1 MNNDII
7 TELLMCED
15 LGSKRLLT
23 FDEEQAIFKLLKN
36 DSNLREDVQTIMIK
50 ANIKLVY
57 SIAKKY
63 YPVSTLSNDDIVQLG
78 MIGLSKAV
86 DHFDY
91 QKGIKFS
98 SYASYWIKQSIS
110 KGIHKAL
117 CNIEQPTNATELK
130 KQFFETEEKMVSLLK
145 RNVSFEEVATK
156 MGVKASELRMLFDIS
171 NVASLDK
178 ILDFDKETSGIEII
192 KDDDDTPQEAVLND
206 EKNELIILALNS
218 LSPREGQIIKYRY
231 GYDDGVFHSFS
242 EVANKFSISR
252 QRAQIIEK
260 VAINKMKELFESF
273 GNTVCIISKD
283 DKIKY
288 HGAAAIASNLVVGLI
303 GLSEELLKQCGFD
316 EKSAHNALAPIIK
329 GNVKHIVEE
338 GVVEALTG
346 PIERCDVSTVRKH
359 MSVFDKKTNEIYK
372 AVSKEVL
379 EIAKIKNKDRD
390 YSKMEEVL
398 Q

>member
-23 FDEEQAIFKLLKN
+23 FNEEQTIFELLKN
-36 DSNLREDVQTIMIK
+36 DNNLREDVQTIMIK

-63 YPVSTLSNDDIVQLG
+63 YPVSTLSNDDIIQLG

-91 QKGIKFS
+91 QKGIKFA

-110 KGIHKAL
+110 KGIQKAL

-130 KQFFETEEKMVSLLK
+130 KQFFETEEEMVSSLK

-156 MGVKASELRMLFDIS
+156 MGVKPSELRMLFNIS

-178 ILDFDKETSGIEII
+178 ILDFDKETSGIESI
-192 KDDDDTPQEAVLND
+192 KDNEDTPQEAVLND

-218 LSPREGQIIKYRY
+218 LPLRERQIIIYRY
-231 GYDDGVFHSFS
+231 GYDDGAFHSFS
-242 EVANKFSISR
+242 EVASKFSISR

-260 VAINKMKELFESF
+260 VAINKMKEF
-273 GNTVCIISKD
+273 
-283 DKIKY
+283 IK
-288 HGAAAIASNLVVGLI
+288 
-303 GLSEELLKQCGFD
+303 K
-316 EKSAHNALAPIIK
+316 
-329 GNVKHIVEE
+329 VE
-338 GVVEALTG
+338 
-346 PIERCDVSTVRKH
+346 
-359 MSVFDKKTNEIYK
+359 
-372 AVSKEVL
+372 
-379 EIAKIKNKDRD
+379 
-390 YSKMEEVL
+390 
-398 Q
+398 